1 MKDGMVNILF
11 VCSANRFRSVIA
23 AGYFSSLLAARVST
37 GDWNVESAGTWAIE
51 GLPPLNEVIK
61 FAAARG
67 FSVEDVLSREINQEM
82 MEGASLI
89 IVMTEGHKEALNLE
103 FPQYKEKVFML
114 TEVCI
119 NSQYDIP
126 DLGENEDESVEVLG
140 SEICSLL
147 DKGFENICIIT
158 SEYLN

>member
-1 MKDGMVNILF
+1 MKEGMVKIIF

-23 AGYFSSLLAARVST
+23 AGYFSSLLVSKKST
-37 GDWNVESAGTWAIE
+37 GDLIVESAGTWAYE
-51 GLPPLNEVIK
+51 GLPPLPDVIK
-61 FAAARG
+61 FAAVRG
-67 FSVEDVLSREINQEM
+67 FPVEDVRSREINQEM
-82 MEGASLI
+82 MTGAGLI

-103 FPQYKEKVFML
+103 FPQFRDKVFML
-114 TEVCI
+114 SEVCI

-147 DKGFENICIIT
+147 DKGFENICIII
-158 SEYLN
+158 SKNKK